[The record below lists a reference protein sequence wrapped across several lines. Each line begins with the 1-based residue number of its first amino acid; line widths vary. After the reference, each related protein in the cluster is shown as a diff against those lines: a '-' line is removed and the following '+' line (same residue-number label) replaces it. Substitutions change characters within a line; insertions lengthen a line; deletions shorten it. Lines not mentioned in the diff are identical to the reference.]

1 MDVTPMPG
9 GAQAASTAE
18 TVERL
23 LAPILGP
30 AYGTALH
37 MTRNREDAEDL
48 VQEAAVQAFRAFHT
62 FQEGTNFKAWFFRIL
77 TNLFL
82 YKYRQKQREPQIVE
96 FEDAPDLYLY
106 AETRQA
112 GLHAWS
118 ADPAAL
124 VLRKMDAEQ
133 VAAAIASLP
142 EEFRT
147 VCALYFMQEFTYQE
161 IAEILECPVGTVR
174 SRLHRG
180 RKALQRA
187 LWQIAQE
194 HGIPAA
200 LIAAG

>member
-1 MDVTPMPG
+1 MAVG
-9 GAQAASTAE
+9 EQAESAAKKIE
-18 TVERL
+18 EY

-30 AYGTALH
+30 AYGTAFHL
-37 MTRNREDAEDL
+37 TRNRDDAEDL
-48 VQEAAVQAFRAFHT
+48 VQEAAVQAFRFFHT
-62 FQEGTNFKAWFFRIL
+62 FQEGTNFRAWFFRIL

-82 YKYRQKQREPQIVE
+82 NKYRQKQREPQVVE

-112 GLHAWS
+112 GLHSRS

-124 VLRKMDAEQ
+124 VLRKMEVEH
-133 VAAAIASLP
+133 VAAAIAALP

-147 VCALYFMQEFTYQE
+147 VSALYFMQEFSYQE
-161 IAEILECPVGTVR
+161 IAEILDCPVGTVR

-200 LIAAG
+200 LTAAAR